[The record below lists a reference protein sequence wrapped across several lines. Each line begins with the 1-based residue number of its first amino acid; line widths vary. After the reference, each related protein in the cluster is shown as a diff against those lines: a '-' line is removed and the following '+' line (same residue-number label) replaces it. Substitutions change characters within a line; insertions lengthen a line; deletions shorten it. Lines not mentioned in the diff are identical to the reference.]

1 MQDSILYNISSV
13 ATWRRSWNLER
24 WRLRPWYGSRRP
36 EVRPRDSTILLG
48 KDGKRWW
55 TCDFVH
61 SFFFK
66 KKYGYESKP
75 WYLVNPKIAG
85 KWMFIPLKM
94 VLIGIDP
101 YPYIYIYIGSRLI
114 AWFIFYSIFIGV
126 VFRQVVIRWAA
137 GRLSPWLPFWSGF
150 FSINEGFTNFPGLLM
165 VQPIWLADL
174 SVKPSSFH
182 ETQNCL

>member
-1 MQDSILYNISSV
+1 MAPGAQKWGLGIPQFS
-13 ATWRRSWNLER
+13 LEKMMNM
-24 WRLRPWYGSRRP
+24 WFCSQ
-36 EVRPRDSTILLG
+36 
-48 KDGKRWW
+48 
-55 TCDFVH
+55 
-61 SFFFK
+61 FFFK

-150 FSINEGFTNFPGLLM
+150 SVFRQWRVYKFPRLVDGSAHM
-165 VQPIWLADL
+165 IGRFV
-174 SVKPSSFH
+174 S
-182 ETQNCL
+182 ETFKFPWNPKLFVE